1 MDIDMDMTTAM
12 MKREYEPVKIN
23 VVSNVD
29 FRKMSENSD
38 MNGHAIDVRLS
49 LLRDWF
55 PFSSVAGCRPSY

>member
-38 MNGHAIDVRLS
+38 MNDHSMDVRLS

-55 PFSSVAGCRPSY
+55 PFFLRGVD